1 MKLTGRS
8 HVPRGV
14 PHRIAAVQHKETSLR
29 KDKIMRY
36 FEGAT
41 TMLFAVAAQSLA
53 LGLLFAL

>member
-1 MKLTGRS
+1 LLRCNIKKLLFA
-8 HVPRGV
+8 
-14 PHRIAAVQHKETSLR
+14 RI
-29 KDKIMRY
+29 KIMRY